1 MNYLNMKLLYEAL
14 VEYNCNYFSMMSSS
28 INPNGSMCID
38 NLNQLVLYAH
48 QFGGILKDKK
58 IKKYTFNFLKD
69 LFEERIDF
77 TYCSLLKFKECT
89 DEYIS
94 FNIRCKTVLDYIYNK
109 KQHIHFNIII
119 NKNGTYNFL
128 MINSIDE

>member
-14 VEYNCNYFSMMSSS
+14 IEYNCDYFSMMSSS

-38 NLNQLVLYAH
+38 NPNQLVLYAH
-48 QFGGILKDKK
+48 QFGGTLKDKK

-94 FNIRCKTVLDYIYNK
+94 FNIRCKTVLDYISNK
-109 KQHIHFNIII
+109 KQIFHFNINIQKNGEYEFLII
-119 NKNGTYNFL
+119 NSVN
-128 MINSIDE
+128 E